1 MEIQARIEIS
11 VSDSELSRALYLA
24 LKPESERAPTERS
37 ISKIIKENNFIIIN
51 ISTNDLTSLRA
62 SINSYFKWLKAIIE
76 SLGVIK
82 NVWTRT
88 K

>member
-1 MEIQARIEIS
+1 MEIQARIKIS
-11 VSDSELSRALYLA
+11 ISDSNLFRALYSA

-37 ISKIIKENNFIIIN
+37 TVKIIKETNFIIIN

-76 SLGVIK
+76 CLEVIK
-82 NVWTRT
+82 NV
-88 K
+88 